1 MARDSLKSMQGAV
14 EPGRTPRRLDRT
26 DHGGRLVIASHNPG
40 KRDEIAALIAP
51 FGIEAISAVT
61 LGLAEPDETGTTF
74 IANAR
79 LKAELAA
86 SAAGLPAL
94 ADDSGLEV
102 AALGGQ
108 PGIYSARWAAS
119 PDNGTR
125 DFGRAM
131 RRVAEALDYLGTED
145 RRARFVCA
153 LALAW
158 PDRHVE
164 CFEGSVEG
172 VVVWPPRGTN
182 GFGYDP
188 VFQPAGFDITF
199 GEMNP
204 EKKHAMSHRTDAFR
218 QLVDA
223 CFGPRE

>member
-1 MARDSLKSMQGAV
+1 MQTGQNSTSSALGAARNPA
-14 EPGRTPRRLDRT
+14 RRFA
-26 DHGGRLVIASHNPG
+26 GNRLVMASHNPG

-51 FGIEAISAVT
+51 FGVEAVSAAA
-61 LGLAEPDETGTTF
+61 LGLAEPEETGTSF
-74 IANAR
+74 LENAR
-79 LKAELAA
+79 LKAVLAA
-86 SAAGLPAL
+86 QAAGLPAL

-108 PGIYSARWAAS
+108 PGIHSARWAE
-119 PDNGTR
+119 PPGGGRR

-131 RRVAEALDYLGTED
+131 RRIAEALDYLEADD

-158 PDRHVE
+158 PDGHAE
-164 CFEGSVEG
+164 LFEGTVEG
-172 VVVWPPRGTN
+172 VLVWPPRGSS

-199 GEMNP
+199 GEMDP
-204 EKKHAMSHRTDAFR
+204 AEKHSMSHRADAFR
-218 QLVDA
+218 QLVAA
-223 CFGPRE
+223 CFAP

>member
-1 MARDSLKSMQGAV
+1 MQGAL
-14 EPGRTPRRLDRT
+14 EPVGTPRRLDPA

-40 KRDEIAALIAP
+40 KRDEIAALLAP
-51 FGIEAISAVT
+51 FGIVAISAAT
-61 LGLAEPDETGTTF
+61 LGLAEPEETGATF

-86 SAAGLPAL
+86 CAAGLPAL

-108 PGIYSARWAAS
+108 PGIYSARWAATE
-119 PDNGTR
+119 NGTR
-125 DFGRAM
+125 DFARAM
-131 RRVAEALDYLGTED
+131 RRVAEALDYLGAED

-164 CFEGSVEG
+164 CFEGTVEG
-172 VVVWPPRGTN
+172 TVVWPPRGSN

-188 VFQPAGFDITF
+188 IFQPAGFDITF
-199 GEMNP
+199 GEMDP
-204 EKKHAMSHRTDAFR
+204 ERKHAMSHRADAFQ
-218 QLVDA
+218 QLVAA
-223 CFGPRE
+223 CFGSRK